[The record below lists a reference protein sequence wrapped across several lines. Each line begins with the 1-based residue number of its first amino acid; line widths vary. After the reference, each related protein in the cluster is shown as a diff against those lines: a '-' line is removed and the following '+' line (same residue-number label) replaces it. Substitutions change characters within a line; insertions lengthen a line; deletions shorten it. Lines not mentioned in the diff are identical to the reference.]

1 MDTSLPHSPVP
12 MAGSVVEKPPR
23 QPRGALFS
31 LSRYSLR
38 VRLIAIVLAVD
49 CVAAVLLG
57 GVIILKARTSTRL
70 EIASSI
76 QLADLL
82 VADATRLLADDTG
95 TPRLENVP
103 LPLRSLRHV
112 KITVTDNNGRV
123 MEASRQPAGPNAGS
137 IVGGHAGADTYAE
150 APRWFN
156 RLIAPPIESK
166 IFPIIVRQQHIGA
179 VTVES
184 EPGDEI
190 DEAWTYARSVMGL
203 VLGVNLATLVALYLL
218 FGRAL
223 APLTRLGAGLRELE
237 GKNYAVHLPRP
248 SSRELGEI
256 TDHFNTAAAALLA
269 ANQANRDLN
278 RKLLTA
284 HDDER
289 RRTALELHDDVGPCL
304 FALEASAASIAALTQ
319 GREADAR
326 LFERAQDVVSLVQ
339 TVQRVNRQVLDG
351 LRPMALGQV
360 PLRDCIHKVLLDF
373 GDGADDGTGPAINHR
388 FGAVRDSYGVIVD
401 LTFYRCAREGL
412 LNAARHARAHH
423 VLLTFGERMVDS
435 VPCLE
440 MRIEDDG
447 KGFDRRSRRA
457 GMGLSGMRERV
468 EALSGWFDLTTS
480 ADGTA
485 LTIRLPLAAIEELA
499 QFPSQETA

>member
-1 MDTSLPHSPVP
+1 MPHSSVPAVEPVMDP
-12 MAGSVVEKPPR
+12 SAR
-23 QPRGALFS
+23 QPRAALLD
-31 LSRYSLR
+31 LSRHSLR

-57 GVIILKARTSTRL
+57 GVIILKARTATRL

-82 VADATRLLADDTG
+82 VADATRLLADETG

-103 LPLRSLRHV
+103 MPLRSLRHV
-112 KITVTDNNGRV
+112 KITVTDNAGQV
-123 MEASRQPAGPNAGS
+123 IEASRQAANAPT
-137 IVGGHAGADTYAE
+137 GGHASADTYAE

-156 RLIAPPIESK
+156 QLIAPPIESK
-166 IFPIIVRQQHIGA
+166 IFPIIVRQRHIGA

-184 EPGDEI
+184 EPSDEI

-203 VLGVNLATLVALYLL
+203 VLGVNLAILGVLYLA

-237 GKNYAVHLPRP
+237 GKNYMVRLPRP
-248 SSRELGEI
+248 SSQELVQI
-256 TDHFNTAAAALLA
+256 TDHFNKAAAALLA

-289 RRTALELHDDVGPCL
+289 RRTAMELHDDVGPCL
-304 FALEASAASIAALTQ
+304 FALEASAASIVTMTQ
-319 GREADAR
+319 GKEVDAR
-326 LFERAQDVVSLVQ
+326 LYERAQDVVSLVQ
-339 TVQRVNRQVLDG
+339 NIKRVNRQVLDG

-360 PLRDCIHKVLLDF
+360 PLKDCIHKVLLDF
-373 GDGADDGTGPAINHR
+373 SDDDGPAIDHS
-388 FGAVRDSYGVIVD
+388 FGTLHDSYGVIVD

-412 LNAARHARAHH
+412 LNAIRHARAQK
-423 VLLTFGERMVDS
+423 VGLTFGEVTHAGT
-435 VPCLE
+435 PCLE

-447 KGFDRRSRRA
+447 KGIDRRGRPSGGLS
-457 GMGLSGMRERV
+457 GMGLSGMGLAGMRERV
-468 EALSGWFDLTTS
+468 EALAGWFELRSS
-480 ADGTA
+480 AEGTA
-485 LTIRLPLAAIEELA
+485 LTIRLPLDTIAELA
-499 QFPSQETA
+499 RSTSQETI

>member
-1 MDTSLPHSPVP
+1 MPHSSVP
-12 MAGSVVEKPPR
+12 MVEPVADTPAR
-23 QPRGALFS
+23 PHRVGVFDV
-31 LSRYSLR
+31 SRYSLR

-95 TPRLENVP
+95 APRLENVP

-112 KITVTDNNGRV
+112 KITVTDNGGRV
-123 MEASRQPAGPNAGS
+123 IEGSRQPVPAQGAAA
-137 IVGGHAGADTYAE
+137 GGHASADTYAE

-166 IFPIIVRQQHIGA
+166 VFPIVVRQRHIGA

-184 EPGDEI
+184 EPSDEI

-203 VLGVNLATLVALYLL
+203 VLGVNLAILAVLYLA
-218 FGRAL
+218 FGRVL

-237 GKNYAVHLPRP
+237 GKNYMVRLPRP
-248 SSRELGEI
+248 SSRELGQI
-256 TDHFNTAAAALLA
+256 TDHFNKAAAALLA

-289 RRTALELHDDVGPCL
+289 RRTAMELHDDVGPCL
-304 FALEASAASIAALTQ
+304 FALEASAASIVTMTQ
-319 GREADAR
+319 GRETDAR
-326 LFERAQDVVSLVQ
+326 LHERAQDVVSLVQ
-339 TVQRVNRQVLDG
+339 NIKRVNRQVLDG

-360 PLRDCIHKVLLDF
+360 PLKDCVHKVLLDF
-373 GDGADDGTGPAINHR
+373 NEGGGAGNGPVIDHS
-388 FGAVRDSYGVIVD
+388 FGILHDSYGVIVD

-412 LNAARHARAHH
+412 LNAIRHARAQQ
-423 VLLTFGERMVDS
+423 VCLTFGEVTAAGTS
-435 VPCLE
+435 YLE

-447 KGFDRRSRRA
+447 KGFNRRSRP

-468 EALSGWFDLTTS
+468 EALSGWFDLRTS
-480 ADGTA
+480 TDGTS
-485 LTIRLPLAAIEELA
+485 LTIRLPLDTIEDLA
-499 QFPSQETA
+499 RSTSQETA

>member
-1 MDTSLPHSPVP
+1 MDTSFPHDAVPVAAP
-12 MAGSVVEKPPR
+12 TGKERPPR
-23 QPRGALFS
+23 AALFD

-38 VRLIAIVLAVD
+38 VRLVAIVLVVD

-57 GVIILKARTSTRL
+57 GVIILKARTATRL
-70 EIASSI
+70 EIASSL

-95 TPRLENVP
+95 APRLENVP

-112 KITVTDNNGRV
+112 KISVTD
-123 MEASRQPAGPNAGS
+123 PAGRMIETS
-137 IVGGHAGADTYAE
+137 GHPADGRAGADTYAE
-150 APRWFN
+150 APGWFN
-156 RLIAPPIESK
+156 RLIAPPIEAK
-166 IFPIIVRQQHIGA
+166 VFPIVVRQERIGA

-184 EPGDEI
+184 EPSDEI

-203 VLGVNLATLVALYLL
+203 VLGVNLAILVALYLL

-223 APLTRLGAGLRELE
+223 APLSRLGAGLRELE

-373 GDGADDGTGPAINHR
+373 GDGTEDGTGPAIDHR

-412 LNAARHARAHH
+412 LNAARHARAQH
-423 VLLTFGERMVDS
+423 VLLTFGERMADG

-468 EALSGWFDLTTS
+468 EALFGWFDLTTS

-499 QFPSQETA
+499 QFPSQETT